1 MHPPPEAKNLKP
13 KTYNLK
19 PNKMARNLINR
30 YVWLVDTISRYGR
43 ISLKDLNAAWL
54 RSDISEGKPLARR
67 TFFHYRDGVQEMFD
81 INIMCDKSTFE
92 YYIDNPGGESN
103 ARLLSWLVDSVS
115 MSGTLSNAHDVSG
128 RIMLENVPSAR
139 QHLPVIIDALKQN
152 RRIAFSYK
160 SYTRSRPTDGIVLEP
175 YFVKIFKQL
184 WYVIG
189 LNVKDGVI
197 KTYALD
203 RISQLNLL
211 QDTFVMPDDINPSEF
226 FKDCFGIIT
235 NQNTPKRIVLRVEP
249 TQAKYFRAL
258 PLHSSQ
264 QEEVHDQYS
273 IFTYQMRITYDLKEE
288 LMSHGASI
296 EVLEPKELQALIRT
310 ELEQALNNYK

>member
-1 MHPPPEAKNLKP
+1 
-13 KTYNLK
+13 
-19 PNKMARNLINR
+19 MARNMINR

-43 ISLKDLNAAWL
+43 ITLKDLNAAWL
-54 RSDISEGKPLARR
+54 RSEISEGKPLARR
-67 TFFHYRDGVQEMFD
+67 TFFHYRDGVEEMFD
-81 INIMCDKSTFE
+81 INIQCDKATFE
-92 YYIDNPGGESN
+92 YYIDDTGGEEN

-115 MSGTLSNAHDVSG
+115 MSGTLSNARYISS

-139 QHLPVIIDALKQN
+139 EHLPVVIDALKQN
-152 RRIAFSYK
+152 RRIRFSYK
-160 SYTRSRPTDGIVLEP
+160 SYTRALPTDGIVLEP

-189 LNVKDGVI
+189 LNVKDNLI
-197 KTYALD
+197 KTYSLD
-203 RISQLNLL
+203 RMSNLNLL
-211 QDTFVMPDDINPSEF
+211 QDSFVMPDNINPSEF

-235 NQNTPKRIVLRVEP
+235 NQNSAKRIVLRVEP

-273 IFTYQMRITYDLKEE
+273 IFTYRMRITYDLKEE

-296 EVLEPKELQALIRT
+296 EVLEPQELKTLIRT
-310 ELEQALNNYK
+310 ELEQALKNYQ

>member
-1 MHPPPEAKNLKP
+1 
-13 KTYNLK
+13 
-19 PNKMARNLINR
+19 MARNLINR

-43 ISLKDLNAAWL
+43 ITLKDLNAAWL
-54 RSDISEGKPLARR
+54 RSEISEGKPLARR
-67 TFFHYRDGVQEMFD
+67 TFFHYLDGVEEMFD
-81 INIMCDKSTFE
+81 INIKCDKATFE
-92 YYIDNPGGESN
+92 YFIDDKDGEDN
-103 ARLLSWLVDSVS
+103 ARLRSWLVDSVS
-115 MSGTLSNAHDVSG
+115 MSGTLSNARDISS

-139 QHLPVIIDALKQN
+139 EHLPVVIDALKQN
-152 RRIAFSYK
+152 RRIRFSYK
-160 SYTRSRPTDGIVLEP
+160 SYTRALPTDGIVLEP

-189 LNVKDGVI
+189 LNVKDGQI
-197 KTYALD
+197 KTYSLD
-203 RISQLNLL
+203 RMSNLNLL
-211 QDTFVMPDDINPSEF
+211 QDLFDMPENVNPSEF

-235 NQNTPKRIVLRVEP
+235 NQNSAKRIVLRVEP

-264 QEEVHDQYS
+264 QEEVHDNYS
-273 IFTYQMRITYDLKEE
+273 IFTYKMRITYDLKEE

-296 EVLEPKELQALIRT
+296 EVLEPQELKTLIRT

>member
-1 MHPPPEAKNLKP
+1 
-13 KTYNLK
+13 
-19 PNKMARNLINR
+19 MARNLINR

-43 ISLKDLNAAWL
+43 ITLKDLNDAWL

-67 TFFHYRDGVQEMFD
+67 TFFHYRDGVEEMFD
-81 INIMCDKSTFE
+81 INIQCDKSTFE
-92 YYIDNPGGESN
+92 YYIDEAGGESS
-103 ARLLSWLVDSVS
+103 ARLRSWLVDSVS
-115 MSGTLSNAHDVSG
+115 MSDMLRSAQDISG
-128 RIMLENVPSAR
+128 RIILENVPSAR
-139 QHLPVIIDALKQN
+139 EHLPVIIDAMKQK
-152 RRIAFSYK
+152 RRISFSYK
-160 SYTRSRPTDGIVLEP
+160 SYTRSRPTDGIQLEP

-189 LNVKDGVI
+189 LNVKDGLI

-203 RISQLNLL
+203 RMSRLNLL
-211 QDTFVMPDDINPSEF
+211 QDIFEMPDDVNPSEF

-235 NQNTPKRIVLRVEP
+235 NRNSAKRIVLRVEP

-264 QEEVHDQYS
+264 QEEVHDNYS
-273 IFTYQMRITYDLKEE
+273 LFSYMMRITYDLKEE

-296 EVLEPKELQALIRT
+296 EVLEPKELKTLIRT
-310 ELEQALNNYK
+310 ELEQALKNYQ

>member
-1 MHPPPEAKNLKP
+1 
-13 KTYNLK
+13 
-19 PNKMARNLINR
+19 MARNLINR

-43 ISLKDLNAAWL
+43 ITLKDLNAAWL

-67 TFFHYRDGVQEMFD
+67 TFFHYRDGVEEMFD
-81 INIMCDKSTFE
+81 INIKCDKATFE
-92 YYIDNPGGESN
+92 YYIDDKDGEDN
-103 ARLLSWLVDSVS
+103 ARLRSWLVDSVS
-115 MSGTLSNAHDVSG
+115 MSGTLSNARDISS

-139 QHLPVIIDALKQN
+139 EHLPVVIDALKQN
-152 RRIAFSYK
+152 RRIRFSYK
-160 SYTRSRPTDGIVLEP
+160 SYTRALPTDGIVLEP

-189 LNVKDGVI
+189 LNVKDGQI
-197 KTYALD
+197 KTYSLD
-203 RISQLNLL
+203 RMSNLNLL
-211 QDTFVMPDDINPSEF
+211 QDLFDMPENVNPSEF

-235 NQNTPKRIVLRVEP
+235 NQNSAKRIVLRVEP

-273 IFTYQMRITYDLKEE
+273 IFTYKMRITYDLKEE

-296 EVLEPKELQALIRT
+296 EVLEPQELKTLIRT
-310 ELEQALNNYK
+310 ELQQALNNYK

>member
-1 MHPPPEAKNLKP
+1 
-13 KTYNLK
+13 
-19 PNKMARNLINR
+19 MARNMINR

-43 ISLKDLNAAWL
+43 ITLKGLNAAWL
-54 RSDISEGKPLARR
+54 RSEISEGKPLARR
-67 TFFHYRDGVQEMFD
+67 TFFHYRDGVEEMFD
-81 INIMCDKSTFE
+81 INIQCDKATFE
-92 YYIDNPGGESN
+92 YYIDDSGGENN

-115 MSGTLSNAHDVSG
+115 MSGTLSNARDISS

-139 QHLPVIIDALKQN
+139 EYLPVVIEAMKQN
-152 RRIAFSYK
+152 RCIRFSYK

-189 LNVKDGVI
+189 LNVKDGQI
-197 KTYALD
+197 KTYSLD
-203 RISQLNLL
+203 RISRLNLL
-211 QDTFVMPDDINPSEF
+211 QDTFTMPENVKPSEF

-235 NQNTPKRIVLRVEP
+235 NQNSAKRIVLRVEP

-264 QEEVHDQYS
+264 KEEIHDNYS
-273 IFTYQMRITYDLKEE
+273 IFTYTMRITYDLKEE
-288 LMSHGASI
+288 IMSHGASI
-296 EVLEPKELQALIRT
+296 EVLEPKELKTLIRT
-310 ELEQALNNYK
+310 ELEQALNNYQ